1 MSDKT
6 KLTWVKGSVVKQGDT
21 SSVFKLKL
29 KTDEGVA
36 LNGPATVQL
45 IDENQSKLEFEAEV
59 VENLVQ
65 FNLSKVL
72 PVGDYI
78 VEVEHAGYV
87 FPSTDS
93 VILTVNENLGDY
105 ITEDVAEFLDI
116 KGYISKALNDYQ
128 ANQIDLDELVSK
140 LNLPKYDDSEL
151 RAEIDALKHHIET
164 LETGY
169 DDRELRLKITSL
181 TSSVTLLKVQVKELT
196 PYDDTELRNEIRAIS
211 ERPVYDDTAIRQ
223 RLTELESR
231 PTGQSYDD
239 TAIRTEIAALKSRE
253 DRDTVYDDA
262 DIKSRLSALESKTD
276 KDAVYDDSIVNQ
288 RLSALEMR
296 SDKDTIY
303 DDSELRRRI
312 DSLEDRPIYD
322 DSQLQNRVTSLEN
335 KQDYDDSALVAR
347 VEKLET
353 SGSSSHE
360 ERFGPTGWFLDRS
373 VSPWQFRF
381 DNGSSLTLGNVD
393 RRAYI
398 YAESVPLTQESAS
411 EYRVITTLMRFAMG
425 SNTLVTLGSL
435 NGVARFWGG
444 AIVTNPINDS
454 SGFDFKGALFNPS
467 DTSGPSKRAQAT
479 MIRCYYELG
488 VFTKEDI
495 TALGAIEL

>member
-6 KLTWVKGSVVKQGDT
+6 KLTWVKGSVIKQGDT
-21 SSVFKLKL
+21 ASVFKLKL
-29 KTDEGVA
+29 KTDEGMA

-72 PVGDYI
+72 PVGYYI

-87 FPSTDS
+87 FPSTNS

-105 ITEDVAEFLDI
+105 ITEDVAELLDI
-116 KGYISKALNDYQ
+116 KGYISKVLSDYQ
-128 ANQIDLDELVSK
+128 ADQIDLDELVSK
-140 LNLPKYDDSEL
+140 LNIPKYDDSEL
-151 RAEIDALKHHIET
+151 RAGIDALKHQIET
-164 LETGY
+164 LDT
-169 DDRELRLKITSL
+169 R
-181 TSSVTLLKVQVKELT
+181 
-196 PYDDTELRNEIRAIS
+196 YDDTELRNEIRAIS

-262 DIKSRLSALESKTD
+262 DIKLRLSALESKTD
-276 KDAVYDDSIVNQ
+276 KDTVYDDSTVKQ

-335 KQDYDDSALVAR
+335 KRDYDDSALVAR

-393 RRAYI
+393 QRAYI
-398 YAESVPLTQESAS
+398 YAETQPLTQERAS

-425 SNTLVTLGSL
+425 SNTLTTLSSL
-435 NGVARFWGG
+435 SGVARFWGG

-454 SGFDFKGALFNPS
+454 SGFDFKDALFNPN

-495 TALGAIEL
+495 MALGAIEF

>member
-29 KTDEGVA
+29 KTDEGVE
-36 LNGPATVQL
+36 LNGLATVQL
-45 IDENQSKLEFEAEV
+45 IDEKQSKLEFETEV

-65 FNLSKVL
+65 FHLPKAL

-87 FPSTDS
+87 FPSTNS

-105 ITEDVAEFLDI
+105 ITEDVAELLDI
-116 KGYISKALNDYQ
+116 KGYISKVLSDYQ
-128 ANQIDLDELVSK
+128 GNQIDLDELVNK
-140 LNLPKYDDSEL
+140 LNIPKYDDSEL
-151 RAEIDALKHHIET
+151 RAEIDALKRHIET
-164 LETGY
+164 LGTGY
-169 DDRELRLKITSL
+169 DDRSLRLKIDAL
-181 TSSVTLLKVQVKELT
+181 SSSITTLKVQVKQIT

-211 ERPVYDDTAIRQ
+211 ERPAYDDTAIRQ
-223 RLTELESR
+223 RLMELESR

-239 TAIRTEIAALKSRE
+239 TAIRAEIAALKSRE
-253 DRDTVYDDA
+253 DRDTVYDDSA
-262 DIKSRLSALESKTD
+262 VKSRLSALESKTD
-276 KDAVYDDSIVNQ
+276 KDTIYDDSVVNQ
-288 RLSALEMR
+288 RLSALESR

-303 DDSELRRRI
+303 DDSELKRRI
-312 DSLEDRPIYD
+312 SNLEDRPVYD

-335 KQDYDDSALVAR
+335 KRDYDDSELVAR
-347 VEKLET
+347 IDKLEK
-353 SGSSSHE
+353 SGGASNAT
-360 ERFGPTGWFLDRS
+360 RFGPTGWFLDRS

-381 DNGSSLTLGNVD
+381 DNSSSLTLGNID
-393 RRAYI
+393 QRAYI
-398 YAESVPLTQESAS
+398 YAETQPLTQERAS

-425 SNTLVTLGSL
+425 SNTLATLSTL

-444 AIVTNPINDS
+444 AVVTNPLNDS
-454 SGFDFKGALFNPS
+454 SIFDFSNAYFNTN
-467 DTSGPSKRAQAT
+467 DTSGPSKRAQGI

-488 VFTKEDI
+488 VFTEEDI
-495 TALGAIEL
+495 TSLGAVRR